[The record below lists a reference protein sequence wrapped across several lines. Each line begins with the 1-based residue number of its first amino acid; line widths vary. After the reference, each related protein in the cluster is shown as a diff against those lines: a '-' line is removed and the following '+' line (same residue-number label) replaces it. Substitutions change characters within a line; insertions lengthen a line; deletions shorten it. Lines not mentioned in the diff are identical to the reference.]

1 MTEIEL
7 DFLRECLVIDGT
19 VRKSLSELLEHPYF
33 DPDFKSKF
41 EEEFPQLIRNDKI
54 YSEELSKVEHLTK
67 DGRTEIPTFEIFTD
81 SEMEE
86 DSDDDDGSSGG

>member
-1 MTEIEL
+1 
-7 DFLRECLVIDGT
+7 
-19 VRKSLSELLEHPYF
+19 
-33 DPDFKSKF
+33 
-41 EEEFPQLIRNDKI
+41 LIRNDKI

-67 DGRTEIPTFEIFTD
+67 DVRTEIPTFEIFTD